1 MNSLDNFVFQFA
13 SDLEVTL
20 STSCVFQT
28 PFSDSDPMRVIYFS
42 FKDIQYCI
50 GIIKI
55 QSLMSVSL
63 IKLEKPIAI
72 LIPES
77 TSQSEISLIRA
88 INNNVKEKEIACVKV
103 SMNLNGMNIA
113 SKHIATILG
122 Q

>member
-1 MNSLDNFVFQFA
+1 
-13 SDLEVTL
+13 
-20 STSCVFQT
+20 
-28 PFSDSDPMRVIYFS
+28 
-42 FKDIQYCI
+42 
-50 GIIKI
+50 
-55 QSLMSVSL
+55 MSVSL

-88 INNNVKEKEIACVKV
+88 INNNVKETEIACVKV